1 MQIIFVYV
9 FLHSESIY
17 EALADLFK
25 SDDNEGLN
33 EGPDLSSAS
42 TPELNAAADDVHF
55 TRHLKATYDQCCQC
69 NRILRD
75 VVAFKCGHQFCIK
88 CGQDMFT
95 RETEGNCSC
104 RSCRLQ
110 FTLPKEGSGKDQ
122 LDIEKMPLKMKQVV
136 RKLSLS
142 KVACEVCSSDEH
154 AVYFCLLCHTKLC
167 VKCSTQHI
175 NQSSKSSIHLLL
187 NIERPIVLSGSP
199 EDELCVEHRD
209 CGFQSYCFTCD
220 ALICTECL
228 VDHTGHSIS
237 TITEYSSSLNEEISQ
252 TISKVDRIVSLLT
265 SASSGFQNLQEN
277 SLQRMEQIKQE
288 IQLNALM
295 TRIWLDDQAT
305 SLERELNYVSEIN
318 RSRLKCLCSDLETV
332 SEDIK
337 RFRIH
342 SEEFLQE
349 TKPLDL
355 FHFGNDLKT
364 RIKQLE
370 KLGNDKLSELERIG
384 FHRDGRFANPVAVS
398 FVPFEARAF
407 MLQSGVKNV
416 IGLLSTK
423 SLES

>member
-1 MQIIFVYV
+1 MQIIFLYV
-9 FLHSESIY
+9 FLYSESIY
-17 EALADLFK
+17 EALADLFN

-42 TPELNAAADDVHF
+42 TPELNAAADDVYL
-55 TRHLKATYDQCCQC
+55 TRHLKAFYDQCCQC
-69 NRILRD
+69 SRILRD
-75 VVAFKCGHQFCIK
+75 VVALKCGHQFCVK

-95 RETEGNCSC
+95 TETEGNCSC
-104 RSCRLQ
+104 RSCQLQ
-110 FTLPKEGSGKDQ
+110 FTLPKKGFGKDQ
-122 LDIEKMPLKMKQVV
+122 LDIEKMPLRMKQVV

-142 KVACEVCSSDEH
+142 KVVCEVCSSDEY
-154 AVYFCLLCHTKLC
+154 AVYFCLLCYTKLC
-167 VKCSTQHI
+167 IKCSTQHI
-175 NQSSKSSIHLLL
+175 NQSLKSSIHLLL

-199 EDELCVEHRD
+199 EDELCVKHRD
-209 CGFQSYCFTCD
+209 CRFQSYCFTCD
-220 ALICTECL
+220 CLICTECL
-228 VDHTGHSIS
+228 VDHSGHSVS
-237 TITEYSSSLNEEISQ
+237 TIVEYSSSLNEEISR
-252 TISKVDRIVSLLT
+252 TISKVDGIVSLLT
-265 SASSGFQNLQEN
+265 STSSGFQNLQES

-288 IQLNALM
+288 IQLNAFM

-318 RSRLKCLCSDLETV
+318 RSHLECLRSNLETV
-332 SEDIK
+332 GEDIK

-384 FHRDGRFANPVAVS
+384 FHRDGRFANPVAIS
-398 FVPFEARAF
+398 FAPFDARAF
-407 MLQSGVKNV
+407 MLRSGVKNA
-416 IGLLSTK
+416 IGVLSTK